1 MARRP
6 MALAAVLVPLIDH
19 PTGLSVLLTERSVD
33 LPDHPGQISFP
44 GGRLESTD
52 ADAAAGALR
61 EAAEEI
67 GLPATSVEVIGYLPA
82 HMTLTGFAVT
92 PVVAI
97 VTPDFEF
104 RIDARE
110 VSQLI
115 EIPLSF
121 LVDSR
126 NQAQEER
133 ELAGR
138 RLRLPVFHYA
148 GHRVCGATAI
158 MLADLC
164 RHLDQQAA

>member
-1 MARRP
+1 
-6 MALAAVLVPLIDH
+6 MALAAVLVPLVDR
-19 PTGLSVLLTERSVD
+19 PAGLTVLLTERSTE

-44 GGRLESTD
+44 GGRLDPED
-52 ADAAAGALR
+52 RDAAAAALR

-67 GLPATSVEVIGYLPA
+67 GLPAAHVEVLGYLPA

-92 PVVAI
+92 PVVAF
-97 VTPDFEF
+97 VTPAFEF
-104 RIDARE
+104 RLDTRE

-126 NQAQEER
+126 NQTFEDRQVS
-133 ELAGR
+133 GR
-138 RLRLPVFHYA
+138 MLRLPVFTYD
-148 GHRVCGATAI
+148 GHRVWGATAI

-164 RHLDQQAA
+164 RHLERQAA